1 MSSQGKFIEIAPG
14 SQGTFWLG
22 KPKRSVICASP
33 LRATTQD
40 LCVLEHICRQPR
52 QNFTTSRTGALTN
65 MQTEEEKANAGGSVE
80 ASCPGIILNK
90 FEKINIC
97 VTFETETESFNN
109 FSLIIYV

>member
-1 MSSQGKFIEIAPG
+1 VFIPLVVDFWLLIILILIPGFFSGYLDAGIQAILLEVWGPEKSRPLIQSFHFMYTIGAFLAPLIIAP
-14 SQGTFWLG
+14 FL
-22 KPKRSVICASP
+22 
-33 LRATTQD
+33 
-40 LCVLEHICRQPR
+40 
-52 QNFTTSRTGALTN
+52 
-65 MQTEEEKANAGGSVE
+65 EKANAGGSVE